1 MVYENEPMEEQA
13 EVMSRTERRKRII
26 KEQKGRKKLS
36 LWVKCIGCV
45 VVPYLFILLM
55 GVVNAYAMSVNV
67 AFVLAGS
74 IVLLLGMIVITV
86 VTTRHKKV

>member
-1 MVYENEPMEEQA
+1 MEYENKPMEEQA
-13 EVMSRTERRKRII
+13 TPMTRSERRKRNLQ
-26 KEQKGRKKLS
+26 KEKGKKKLP
-36 LWVKCIGCV
+36 LWLKCIGCV